1 MKQSDARR
9 LERLLK
15 LATLHAAAL
24 RGGLAPQIQQDLQL
38 EKDARAL
45 QSARYKARDAEFL
58 DAKIA
63 QAGDIYD
70 IWCAEQLG
78 ATQIKRAALKAEIA
92 PTEEALARAEARR
105 IVIGKRVQEMRR
117 NRSKK

>member
-15 LATLHAAAL
+15 LATLHAVAL
-24 RGGLAPQIQQDLQL
+24 RSELAPQIQQDLQL
-38 EKDARAL
+38 EKDAHAL
-45 QSARYKARDAEFL
+45 RTARRKARDSEFL

-63 QAGDIYD
+63 QANDIYD

-78 ATQIKRAALKAEIA
+78 ATQIKRAALKADIA
-92 PTEEALARAEARR
+92 PAQEVLARAEARR
-105 IVIGKRVQEMRR
+105 MVIEKRVQEMRI